1 MHSIVGGQA
10 GDSWP
15 ELFLIVL
22 TFATCALGVAAAVAT
37 VLSHRSKRLAE
48 LQESQFRHRMAQITI
63 RRRLAEIV
71 DQSPAI

>member
-10 GDSWP
+10 GDFWP
-15 ELFLIVL
+15 ELVL
-22 TFATCALGVAAAVAT
+22 TFATCALGVTAAVAT
-37 VLSHRSKRLAE
+37 VRSHRSKRLAE
-48 LQESQFRHRMAQITI
+48 LQEGQFRHRMAQITI